1 MMPDP
6 IRNIPRRRAP
16 VLGRSQP
23 ESPRGS
29 GTFQRPG
36 SFRRCRGRGRPHS
49 GNSEIGPRISGR
61 VQEAF
66 RTGEIRKKI
75 DPAKKRFTPC
85 TLFNS
90 LLEAITEAA
99 KNAAIGDVVLLSP
112 ACSSFDQFQNYQQSG
127 EGFYHV
133 MKSISRGRHNANP
146 NRNGRNDG
154 KLKRIRFI
162 SGKCNF
168 SFRGFLRKNHG
179 ANHPPT
185 HTSQKGRC
193 SAKPNE

>member
-1 MMPDP
+1 MVRVPGGDAVLHFVRAVRGGRPEHVENPMMPDP

-29 GTFQRPG
+29 GTFQCPG

-112 ACSSFDQFQNYQQSG
+112 ACSSFDQFQNYQHRGEVFRAAVRGLAERAGAVASG
-127 EGFYHV
+127 QTGPGPA
-133 MKSISRGRHNANP
+133 SGDSRMN
-146 NRNGRNDG
+146 
-154 KLKRIRFI
+154 
-162 SGKCNF
+162 
-168 SFRGFLRKNHG
+168 
-179 ANHPPT
+179 
-185 HTSQKGRC
+185 
-193 SAKPNE
+193 